1 MIWIILL
8 VILLAI
14 AFILYRGSKRVMMNI
29 KAAKLGQKGAF
40 SQNTWQRIPFDTASF
55 PIRMAFSE
63 VAGKSAYQSSFK
75 VMFDR
80 FVNVALSADD
90 TLNPDAVS
98 VISRQLYSDLSL
110 GNLVNIEPPTDS
122 KIAKDFYMVQSAV
135 LFALI
140 CTQDKGAN
148 IKHRLMESKNNQAGG
163 DIYTQQKADRE
174 YFEFMNN
181 HYSIFCQMASILE
194 PRKSVLIET
203 VAGYLLTD

>member
-8 VILLAI
+8 VILPLI
-14 AFILYRGSKRVMMNI
+14 GFILYRGSKRVIMNI

-40 SQNTWQRIPFDTASF
+40 SQNTWQRIPFDTPSF
-55 PIRMAFSE
+55 PTRMAFSE
-63 VAGKSAYQSSFK
+63 VAGKSVYQSSFK

-110 GNLVNIEPPTDS
+110 GNLVHIEPPADS
-122 KIAKDFYMVQSAV
+122 KIIKDFYMVQSAA

-148 IKHRLMESKNNQAGG
+148 IKHRLMEGNNNQAGG
-163 DIYTQQKADRE
+163 DIYTQQKTDRE
-174 YFEFMNN
+174 YFEFINN
-181 HYSIFCQMASILE
+181 HYPNFCQLVGILE
-194 PRKSVLIET
+194 PRKSVLIST